1 MAQASRLHI
10 SLLLILGLLSFIPVT
25 GQPVQKASYDMI
37 IENGKIIDGTGN
49 PWYSGDIGISGGRIA
64 AVGALNMSEAKHR
77 IDATGM
83 FVTPGFIDIHTHSDG
98 TILKIPTA
106 DNSVRQGLTTIVG
119 GNCGGAPLPV
129 ADHLSQVRKTAISI
143 NYITLAGHNT
153 IRNKAMGG
161 VNRAPTEQEMAV
173 MKQLLEQ
180 SLREGAFGL
189 STGLYYTPGNYAETE
204 EIVELVKVVK
214 QHGGI
219 YVSHIRDES
228 DYNIGLIAA
237 VEEAIA
243 IGEQA
248 GVPVQISHLKCLG
261 KPVWHQSG
269 EVLKRIG
276 AARSRGVDVR
286 FDQYPYTASST
297 SLWGAVFP
305 AWAQEGGTKAFLK
318 RMEDNTTAARIREE
332 ISGNIERRGG
342 ASSLYIVREKARL
355 SELAAKWNI
364 EPADAAIRIQ
374 SNGGSAVISFNM
386 TDEDVETIMKSPY
399 GMIGSDGN
407 ITQPDNTG
415 HPRSFGTFPRVLGI
429 YVREKQI
436 LGWEEAVRKMT
447 SAPAAQLG
455 LHDRGLILQGMAADI
470 VVFNP
475 ATVADLATYENPSLP
490 PAGIHYV
497 LVNGTLVIDRENH
510 TGARPGKV
518 LTPARLASNP

>member
-1 MAQASRLHI
+1 MQSHRLHLL
-10 SLLLILGLLSFIPVT
+10 LLLILMTLVHIPVPA
-25 GQPVQKASYDMI
+25 QPVQQTRYDII

-49 PWYSGDIGISGGRIA
+49 PWYTGDIGISGGHIA
-64 AVGALNMSEAKHR
+64 AIGALKSSEASTR

-119 GNCGGAPLPV
+119 GNCGGSPLPV
-129 ADHLSQVRKTAISI
+129 ADHLEQVRKTGISI

-153 IRNKAMGG
+153 IRRKAMGG
-161 VNRAPTEQEMAV
+161 DNRAPSQQEMAV

-189 STGLYYTPGNYAETE
+189 STGLYYTPGNYAETD
-204 EIVELVKVVK
+204 EIVELAKVVK
-214 QHGGI
+214 QHGGL

-276 AARSRGVDVR
+276 TARSRGVDVR

-318 RMEDNTTAARIREE
+318 RMEDNATAARIREE
-332 ISGNIERRGG
+332 ITGNIERRGG
-342 ASSLYIVREKARL
+342 ASSLYIIREKARL
-355 SELAAKWNI
+355 SELAGKWNLG
-364 EPADAAIRIQ
+364 PADAAIRIQ
-374 SNGGSAVISFNM
+374 TNGGSSVISFNM

-407 ITQPDNTG
+407 IAQADNTG
-415 HPRSFGTFPRVLGI
+415 HPRSFGTFPRVLGL

-436 LGWEEAVRKMT
+436 LEWEEAIRKMT
-447 SAPAAQLG
+447 SAPAAMLG
-455 LHDRGLILQGMAADI
+455 LHDRGLLLQGMAADI
-470 VVFNP
+470 VVFDP
-475 ATVADLATYENPSLP
+475 ATVTDQATYEYPSLP
-490 PAGIHYV
+490 PAGIPYV

-518 LTPARLASNP
+518 LTPARMASNH